1 MQLLGKAGV
10 ATVHEGEVPNAG
22 NVDVVLGGHGMV
34 AAAPWIPG
42 QRERVHKGEQKKRNS
57 KVKEWKRKRDGVTG
71 NLLRKLASLG
81 RRTPRS
87 SPVEK
92 EIVRVLVWSGR
103 EVVWLRN
110 GQGEGTG

>member
-10 ATVHEGEVPNAG
+10 ATVHEGEVPNGG
-22 NVDVVLGGHGMV
+22 NVDVVHGGHGMV

-57 KVKEWKRKRDGVTG
+57 KVKEWQRKRDGVSG
-71 NLLRKLASLG
+71 NLLRKLAGLG
-81 RRTPRS
+81 RRTSRS

-92 EIVRVLVWSGR
+92 EIARVLVWRGR

-110 GQGEGTG
+110 GQG